1 MDAGAL
7 SLPPPIVPADGAG
20 IAQRPRSMREAAE
33 DFEAVFLSQMLA
45 PVFEQLGEDPLIGG
59 GYAGKVYQSL
69 LVDELGR
76 SMAKAGGVGLADA
89 VYRELV
95 KAQAATQAEP
105 GTTGPA
111 SPVGGIGKQR
121 EAASRSA
128 ALIQTVEGD
137 R

>member
-20 IAQRPRSMREAAE
+20 IARQPRSMREAAE

-45 PVFEQLGEDPLIGG
+45 PVFEQLGEDPLMGG

-95 KAQAATQAEP
+95 KAQAAMQAGP
-105 GTTGPA
+105 DTAGPA
-111 SPVGGIGKQR
+111 SPDGATGKER
-121 EAASRSA
+121 EAASGSA
-128 ALIQTVEGD
+128 ELIRTVED
-137 R
+137 ER

>member
-7 SLPPPIVPADGAG
+7 SLPPPVVPAAGAG
-20 IAQRPRSMREAAE
+20 ISAKPRSMREAAE

-45 PVFEQLGEDPLIGG
+45 PVFENLGKDPLMGG
-59 GYAGKVYQSL
+59 GYAGQVYQSM

-95 KAQAATQAEP
+95 AAQAAARGRTESA
-105 GTTGPA
+105 T
-111 SPVGGIGKQR
+111 S
-121 EAASRSA
+121 EAAAIGLEEDHGPRVMKP
-128 ALIQTVEGD
+128 QN
-137 R
+137 